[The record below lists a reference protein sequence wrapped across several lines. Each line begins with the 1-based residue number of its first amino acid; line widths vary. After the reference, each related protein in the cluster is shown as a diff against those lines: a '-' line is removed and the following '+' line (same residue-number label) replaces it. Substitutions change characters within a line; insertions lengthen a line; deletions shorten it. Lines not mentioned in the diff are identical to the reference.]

1 MRSVRLDDDL
11 DVRVRRAAAAEG
23 ASVSEFIRRA
33 VAERAESVLVDADG
47 AAERMA
53 DVIGV
58 IHSKGGRA
66 RNTGTAFADLLA
78 QRRRHA

>member
-1 MRSVRLDDDL
+1 
-11 DVRVRRAAAAEG
+11 
-23 ASVSEFIRRA
+23 
-33 VAERAESVLVDADG
+33 
-47 AAERMA
+47 
-53 DVIGV
+53 VIGV